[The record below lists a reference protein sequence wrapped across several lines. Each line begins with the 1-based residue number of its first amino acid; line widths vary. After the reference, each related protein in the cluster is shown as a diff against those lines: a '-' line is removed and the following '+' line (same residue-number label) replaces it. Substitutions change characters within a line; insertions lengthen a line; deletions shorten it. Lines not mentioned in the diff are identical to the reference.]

1 MAHSTKHFRIAAG
14 KQNYLLTHP
23 YPFCLEKKKG
33 KTELPI
39 LGLQKVDRKAL
50 HLPKPYFNFSPTPG
64 IASVVLKV
72 LHLYQNAFL

>member
-1 MAHSTKHFRIAAG
+1 
-14 KQNYLLTHP
+14 LP
-23 YPFCLEKKKG
+23 EKKRK
-33 KTELPI
+33 KKERKNTELPI
-39 LGLQKVDRKAL
+39 LGLQKVDRKAF